1 MARFCT
7 YASFKESPSFPC
19 FVHPHS
25 PYSTTKYWDTVS
37 GKVEEELSWSVSNR
51 WQDQQEKATQRK
63 MKKSVSRVIPG
74 TPKDMGPPYGK
85 LPIQFPYLLGF
96 LWGSHYWACPGHL
109 WACPGHLWRY
119 PAKRRRKKVKKKT
132 TFEKGKEAEERPV
145 EKRFGFTVTT
155 EVFMF
160 HLQKKAAVFS
170 WPRSKYW
177 FCFWFA
183 FVLILSLIFDL
194 LYILHFLQISNFF
207 F

>member
-1 MARFCT
+1 MTYYNILARFGT
-7 YASFKESPSFPC
+7 YASFKESPSSPC

-51 WQDQQEKATQRK
+51 WQDQQEKATRK

-85 LPIQFPYLLGF
+85 LPIQIPISFGILMGVPLSSQKEKEKG
-96 LWGSHYWACPGHL
+96 
-109 WACPGHLWRY
+109 
-119 PAKRRRKKVKKKT
+119 KEKK

-155 EVFMF
+155 GFFLF
-160 HLQKKAAVFS
+160 HLPKKAAVFS
-170 WPRSKYW
+170 
-177 FCFWFA
+177 
-183 FVLILSLIFDL
+183 
-194 LYILHFLQISNFF
+194 
-207 F
+207 